1 MHPSA
6 KGAGSFIEGIV
17 GALTTLA
24 VFAIIGLLAL
34 VVGVGTGLYFL
45 AVWLAPYAERLYDA
59 VMLTAAGV

>member
-6 KGAGSFIEGIV
+6 KGAGSFIECMV

-34 VVGVGTGLYFL
+34 AVGVGTGLYFL
-45 AVWLAPYAERLYDA
+45 VVWLAPYAERLYDA